1 MTFKEF
7 EDIVNGSLNEIPE
20 TFRKVLDKN
29 QIKVLARE
37 KVPGPVKDHH
47 KGAVVFGIFIGVPLG
62 RFFNLATEPTR
73 IELYQE
79 SFEKYYTNPEQV
91 KKQIL
96 ITVVHEIAHYFGF
109 SEAEIRKLGY

>member
-1 MTFKEF
+1 MTFEEF
-7 EDIVNGSLNEIPE
+7 ENIVNGSLNEIPA
-20 TFRKVLDKN
+20 TFREVLEKN

-37 KVPGPVKDHH
+37 KVPRPVKDHH

-62 RFFNLATEPTR
+62 RFFNLAAEPTR

-79 SFEKYYTNPEQV
+79 SFEKYYAEPDKI

-96 ITVVHEIAHYFGF
+96 ITVVHEIGHYFGF

>member
-1 MTFKEF
+1 MTFPEF
-7 EDIVNGSLNEIPE
+7 EKFVDDCLKEIPE
-20 TFRKVLDKN
+20 NFLEVLKKN

-37 KVPGPVKDHH
+37 KAPSPVKERY
-47 KGAVVFGIFIGVPLG
+47 KGSTVFGIFIGVPLG
-62 RFFNLATEPTR
+62 HFYNMSPEPTR

-79 SFEKYYTNPEQV
+79 SFESSFQDKNQM
-91 KKQIL
+91 KRQIL